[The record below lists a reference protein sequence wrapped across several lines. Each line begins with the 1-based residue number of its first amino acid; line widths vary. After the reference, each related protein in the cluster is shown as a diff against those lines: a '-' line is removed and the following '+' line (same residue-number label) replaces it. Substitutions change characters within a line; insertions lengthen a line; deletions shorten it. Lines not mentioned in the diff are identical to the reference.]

1 MNKDV
6 RIGVTPS
13 EKTISEP
20 ALPLAAASVIASGE
34 RPGSGK

>member
-1 MNKDV
+1 MNQDV

-13 EKTISEP
+13 EKTISDP
-20 ALPLAAASVIASGE
+20 ALPLAAAPAIASGE